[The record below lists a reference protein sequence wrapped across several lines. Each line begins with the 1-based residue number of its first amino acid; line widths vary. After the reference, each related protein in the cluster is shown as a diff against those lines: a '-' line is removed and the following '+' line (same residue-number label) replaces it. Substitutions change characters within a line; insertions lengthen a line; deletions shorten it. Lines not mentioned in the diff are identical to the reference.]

1 VPGSSRVEITRDN
14 NNSERLG
21 KQEGGAKRRS
31 LLGEKN
37 RRKIKKRLKGSLSV
51 EVGGK

>member
-21 KQEGGAKRRS
+21 KQEAKRRS